1 MKCFILNNIK
11 RKSTSSS
18 ANNIIFKTV
27 SYTQPSIKYSNKIIR
42 NFSSANNNNNN
53 NKIKE
58 NSNNKENDENLM
70 VPPRSKLSKE
80 LESLGAYLPNEEY
93 TEEIEFDDDDNYNEE
108 EYYEEDDNNN
118 NNKNNEIINVEK
130 ERNVKEKEEKQEEEE
145 EEQQRQHLQEE
156 ERIKRGK
163 KFQDMIYRIKEN
175 HELSNKHS
183 VDLLN
188 GVDEFDSFEEIER
201 KVEEKLKLKYQEKMK
216 TLDSMDEADFIYK
229 DKEKVDLYNKISENF
244 IKADTHFETP
254 FETTDRQLENNQLLK
269 PMGLSSM
276 IANDSPF
283 NKVSQNDDI
292 SSRISKIKQRI
303 QKDKL
308 TNHRING
315 ENLVNLFSL
324 YREDPILNNPQSL
337 AKKFNLSEKS
347 VENLL
352 KYATIPIIVKFNTGI
367 KSGHWNVI
375 YET

>member
-11 RKSTSSS
+11 RKNIP
-18 ANNIIFKTV
+18 NNIFKT
-27 SYTQPSIKYSNKIIR
+27 SYTHPSFNNSNNIIR
-42 NFSSANNNNNN
+42 NFSSNNNNN
-53 NKIKE
+53 NKINE
-58 NSNNKENDENLM
+58 NSNNEKDENLII
-70 VPPRSKLSKE
+70 PSRSKLSKE

-93 TEEIEFDDDDNYNEE
+93 TEEVEFDDDE
-108 EYYEEDDNNN
+108 EYYEDENDNNE
-118 NNKNNEIINVEK
+118 NNEIK
-130 ERNVKEKEEKQEEEE
+130 EEEKEEEVENQLNEKGVI
-145 EEQQRQHLQEE
+145 
-156 ERIKRGK
+156 IKGGV

-183 VDLLN
+183 IDLFN
-188 GVDEFDSFEEIER
+188 DVGEMDSFEEIER
-201 KVEEKLKLKYQEKMK
+201 KVEERLKKKYQEKMEI
-216 TLDSMDEADFIYK
+216 LDSMDQSDFIYK
-229 DKEKVDLYNKISENF
+229 DNEKVDLYNKISENF

-254 FETTDRQLENNQLLK
+254 FEITDKQLENNQLIK
-269 PMGLSSM
+269 PNGLSSM
-276 IANDSPF
+276 IISNSDSAF
-283 NKVSQNDDI
+283 NKVTQSDDI

-315 ENLVNLFSL
+315 EDLVNLFSL
-324 YREDPILNNPQSL
+324 YREDPILNNAQFL

-352 KYATIPIIVKFNTGI
+352 KYTTIPIIVKFNTGI

>member
-11 RKSTSSS
+11 RKNIPS
-18 ANNIIFKTV
+18 NIIFNT
-27 SYTQPSIKYSNKIIR
+27 TLFTHPSFNNSNNIIR
-42 NFSSANNNNNN
+42 NFSSTTNSNNNNN
-53 NKIKE
+53 NKINE
-58 NSNNKENDENLM
+58 NSNNNENDENLM
-70 VPPRSKLSKE
+70 IPPRRKLSKE

-93 TEEIEFDDDDNYNEE
+93 TEEVEFDDDYDDQE
-108 EYYEEDDNNN
+108 EYYEDDNENFVDNNNKKNINNN
-118 NNKNNEIINVEK
+118 NNEIEEDQPQQQQQQQQQQQINE
-130 ERNVKEKEEKQEEEE
+130 EEK
-145 EEQQRQHLQEE
+145 

-188 GVDEFDSFEEIER
+188 DVGEFDSFEEIER
-201 KVEEKLKLKYQEKMK
+201 KVEERLKMKYQEKMK
-216 TLDSMDEADFIYK
+216 TLDSMDQADFIYK
-229 DKEKVDLYNKISENF
+229 DKEKVDLYNKISDNF

-254 FETTDRQLENNQLLK
+254 FETTDKQLENNELLK
-269 PMGLSSM
+269 PIGLSSM
-276 IANDSPF
+276 ITNDSSF
-283 NKVSQNDDI
+283 NKVTQSDDI

-324 YREDPILNNPQSL
+324 YREDPIINNPQSL

-352 KYATIPIIVKFNTGI
+352 KYTTIPIIVKFNTGI